1 MLTRFKKHILP
12 LSLVLGTVALA
23 GCGGSSKSNVAPIV
37 TGASSPTIEENT
49 TSVGTYSATD
59 ADGDAIV
66 LSLTG
71 DSSGLFSITQSGEL
85 SFMDAPDFD
94 SGEVGPFAVTIVAT
108 DDSKK
113 NLTGEL
119 AIQVSV
125 GDVKDTPSFAVVQT
139 VAPDFS
145 GSEVVT
151 LDPITEQVTKGY
163 YIKDASDYTVR
174 SYNKDVFH
182 IGRYNIDSISKYNAD
197 ALDTEVWSYTTQDTG
212 DSNTRNPY
220 DLVSVNESKAY
231 LLRYGSDKVW
241 IVNPQATQFEDFK
254 LGQLDLSSY
263 IADNNSNGTPN
274 PASATIADGKLFI
287 AMQRL
292 SDSFSPNTAYVAV
305 FDTATDQEI
314 ETNADANDNLK
325 GIPLQGLNPL
335 GHSIMSQGDTVYV
348 TTRNSYSSSDLTL
361 SRIEAIAT
369 SDYNLSSVLS
379 AADIENNTGAF
390 IGSSVVVSE
399 TKGYFVASETF
410 FTPSYYELSTVYT
423 FNPTTGIIANEK
435 VAATGTEQISYIAL
449 DAANFLWL
457 SVSNPEKP
465 GVDVINTETNL
476 KAFPRLATELNP
488 SAIAFID

>member
-1 MLTRFKKHILP
+1 MLTSFKKHILP
-12 LSLVLGTVALA
+12 LSLVLSSVALA

-37 TGASSPTIEENT
+37 TGESSPTIEENT

-59 ADGDAIV
+59 ANGDVIV

-71 DSSGLFSITQSGEL
+71 NSSALFSITQSGEL
-85 SFMDAPDFD
+85 SFIDAPDFD
-94 SGEVGPFAVTIVAT
+94 NGEVGPFAVTIVAT
-108 DDSKK
+108 DDGKK

-151 LDPITEQVTKGY
+151 LDPITEQVTEGY

-182 IGRYNIDSISKYNAD
+182 IGRYNIDAISKYNAD

-220 DLVSVNESKAY
+220 DLVSVSESKAY

-254 LGQLDLSSY
+254 LGELNLASY

-305 FDTATDQEI
+305 FDTATDEEI
-314 ETNADANDNLK
+314 ETNADADDNLK

-335 GHSIMSQGDTVYV
+335 SHSIVSQGDTVYV
-348 TTRNSYSSSDLTL
+348 TTRNSYSSSELAL

-390 IGSSVVVSE
+390 IGSSVVVSK

-423 FNPTTGIIANEK
+423 FNPTTGVIANEK
-435 VAATGTEQISYIAL
+435 IADTGTEQISYIAL

-457 SVSNPEKP
+457 SVSNPENP

-476 KAFPRLATELNP
+476 KALPRLATELNP
-488 SAIAFID
+488 SAIAFIE